1 MRQIARLAPQ
11 LLPIAALGHEDDLTS
26 PSPQPLGALRD
37 LFANSFGKA
46 TWRYLVR
53 HRARIFNVP
62 WKFCTEGD
70 SWLNAAESY
79 LLVLSAA
86 GLPPPPPPA
95 IVRALVGRHRE
106 ILFDCDC
113 DVPSNVLAIALQE
126 ADRRRRQPGMERF
139 VDDFMSVCQWAVENV
154 HAAIEVDRKTAWH
167 SLLKRAKE
175 WESKQLLLAQN
186 EGVAWECHF
195 TRGKRDDF
203 VIEPLNSAAAVVEEA
218 FAMRHCGA
226 KHIEDCRAG
235 ELRFFSVRKPENA
248 KGWRRFPSL
257 APPMG
262 YGTSM
267 KLQASPISRSVR
279 NFSNS
284 VKLSLAIIQQS
295 G

>member
-1 MRQIARLAPQ
+1 M
-11 LLPIAALGHEDDLTS
+11 
-26 PSPQPLGALRD
+26 
-37 LFANSFGKA
+37 
-46 TWRYLVR
+46 
-53 HRARIFNVP
+53 
-62 WKFCTEGD
+62 
-70 SWLNAAESY
+70 
-79 LLVLSAA
+79 
-86 GLPPPPPPA
+86 
-95 IVRALVGRHRE
+95 RALVGRHRE